1 MHIPAVIAVLNIYH
15 RFYKMKD
22 MQEEYQK
29 GSKYAAMLKEFDL
42 EEIFKPL
49 KEINVRLLSL
59 SHS

>member
-1 MHIPAVIAVLNIYH
+1 
-15 RFYKMKD
+15 MKD

>member
-1 MHIPAVIAVLNIYH
+1 
-15 RFYKMKD
+15 MKD
-22 MQEEYQK
+22 MQEEHQK